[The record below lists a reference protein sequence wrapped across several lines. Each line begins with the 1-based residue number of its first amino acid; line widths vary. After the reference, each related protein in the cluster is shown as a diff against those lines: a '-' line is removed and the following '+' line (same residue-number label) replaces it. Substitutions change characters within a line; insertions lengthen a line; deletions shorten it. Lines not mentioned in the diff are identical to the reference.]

1 VGQVPDLPF
10 STIVTMSEIEC
21 IVDLL
26 QSGYNGSPWHGPSL
40 VQNLTDLTAAQATA
54 KPIPNAHCIW
64 EIVQHVTAWVN
75 ETINVLDGNQYATL
89 AGEQDW
95 PPISAID
102 DAGWQAALEILDSSM
117 VALIA
122 AVGELQDDA
131 LWNNLPGMEFNMYW
145 LLMGVVQ
152 HSAYHAGQV
161 GLIRKSFA

>member
-1 VGQVPDLPF
+1 
-10 STIVTMSEIEC
+10 MSEIEC

-95 PPISAID
+95 PPISATD